1 MAAQE
6 DVSDDDSQFFRLLAM
21 HKTNLESARA
31 RKGEIPTDHEDRE
44 TQIEQYRIQ
53 YESIQREKK
62 GGFEKTRLQSTII
75 GEPYLPSVASIRDLS
90 KIIIRKLMLETH
102 HRGRYMLL
110 RVAAPPV
117 RMSAV
122 ITVVEDE
129 VGGAATFSLY
139 QQEPESVRPAEDI
152 LKEGSVFLLKE
163 PYFKV
168 TGGGGYGIRVDH
180 PTDVAFLSD
189 DDPRVPDEWRLESEN
204 IKKTADEWKLEGN
217 ALMGA
222 GKHREAIEM

>member
-6 DVSDDDSQFFRLLAM
+6 DVSDDSEFFRILEK
-21 HKTNLESARA
+21 HKAIHEAAKS
-31 RKGEIPTDHEDRE
+31 RKGEIPSDHEDKK
-44 TQIEQYRIQ
+44 TQLEEYRIQ
-53 YESIQREKK
+53 YDSMQQEKK
-62 GGFEKTRLQSTII
+62 AGFEKTRLQSTVI
-75 GEPYLPSVASIRDLS
+75 GEPYRPSVASYRDLS

-139 QQEPESVRPAEDI
+139 QQLPENVRPAADV
-152 LKEGSVFLLKE
+152 LKKGDVLLLKE
-163 PYFKV
+163 PYFKT

-180 PTDVAFLSD
+180 PTDLLFLSE
-189 DDPRVPDEWRLESEN
+189 DDPRVPSEWRLESEDV
-204 IKKTADEWKLEGN
+204 KRTADEWKQEGN

-222 GKHREAIEM
+222 KKYREAIEM